1 MKMNTLK
8 SKVICVGRNYVEHIY
23 ELNNETPENPVI
35 FLKPNSSISKTLKL
49 SDKRE
54 IHYECEIVFSFDNKS
69 KIKAVGVGLD
79 LTDRKLQSTL
89 KAKGLPW
96 ELAKAFDNS
105 AVISDFV
112 EISENE
118 TPKLSFKAYKNDILI
133 QYGNYEL
140 MMYKPGQIIE
150 FLKDNDISICEND
163 LLMTGTPKGV
173 GIVGINDKFKI
184 KLFCD
189 NNKILETNF

>member
-1 MKMNTLK
+1 MKIDTSK
-8 SKVICVGRNYVEHIY
+8 SKVICVGRNYVEHIQ
-23 ELNNETPENPVI
+23 ELNNEIPENPVI

-49 SDKRE
+49 SDNRE
-54 IHYECEIVFSFDNKS
+54 THYECEIVFSFDNNS

-79 LTDRKLQSTL
+79 LTDRKLQSKL

-112 EISENE
+112 EISEDKIS
-118 TPKLSFKAYKNDILI
+118 KLNFKAYKNGSLI
-133 QYGNYEL
+133 QQGNYEL
-140 MMYKPGQIIE
+140 MIYKPSQIIK
-150 FLKDNDISICEND
+150 FLKDNNISICEND

-173 GIVGINDKFKI
+173 GIINAGDKFNI
-184 KLFCD
+184 ELFCGD
-189 NNKILETNF
+189 NKVLETNF

>member
-1 MKMNTLK
+1 MNTLK